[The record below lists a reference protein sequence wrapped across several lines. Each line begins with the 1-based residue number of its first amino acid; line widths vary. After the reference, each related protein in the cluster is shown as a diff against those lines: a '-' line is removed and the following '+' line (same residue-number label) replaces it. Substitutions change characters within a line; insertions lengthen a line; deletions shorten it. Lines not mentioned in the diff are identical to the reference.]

1 MHVYQEARLAGRV
14 SQGLPR
20 LKILLIRY
28 CMCMRIML
36 GVVSMQIHGQCTPS
50 WPQLDSA
57 MGITCTLQLYRQ
69 GAFYSDRKFA
79 FPEVKYYRRVELH
92 LCN

>member
-50 WPQLDSA
+50 WPQLGVVMQYADPGTTHT
-57 MGITCTLQLYRQ
+57 MPQL
-69 GAFYSDRKFA
+69 DI
-79 FPEVKYYRRVELH
+79 
-92 LCN
+92 